1 MTRLPRMTTSD
12 RVKIMRNIFSENSTI
27 RCDLLLVSSY
37 CGGRLAFRLAGFFPF
52 FWWCG
57 GIRQPP
63 HLCRNL
69 ADLKWILKELKYV
82 RKH

>member
-37 CGGRLAFRLAGFFPF
+37 CGGRLAFRLAGYYLV
-52 FWWCG
+52 CG
-57 GIRQPP
+57 FLDWVRGRFGSPRIYAENQPT
-63 HLCRNL
+63 
-69 ADLKWILKELKYV
+69 
-82 RKH
+82 